1 MNRTSPM
8 AVRLA
13 SHILS
18 EDHHCLIGDLEWT
31 WRAMRD
37 ERGSVQAQVWLWGT
51 LITLV
56 PRLLLRDLFWQ
67 HTMFRNYL
75 TIALRQLNKFKAFS
89 AINVLG
95 LALSM
100 SVCLLMLAMF
110 QDYRSFDSFHPEA
123 ERLYRVTSKVEGDW
137 GKFQVATSSLMVA
150 DQLEAESDD
159 IESVLRMRKSGGK
172 LERQDG
178 RVDHFNGLY
187 AQPSFFELFGYEL
200 ERGNPQTALA
210 EPFQMVITRE
220 LADRFFPDMD
230 PVGQIVERESGSYE
244 ITGVVAVPE
253 GRSHIRFDALVSF
266 ASLPSVLGDQQRTS
280 TQEWNVNTSYY
291 TYFRLR
297 EGATTAGVNALL
309 ADFPD
314 RFMVGDEAM
323 PTSFELQAVTDVN
336 LGLDLSNEVGPV
348 VSGTTI
354 TIFFILAFILIATAI
369 FNYMNLTVSRSL
381 RRSEELGVRKVIGAH
396 RRQLIQQFVTESI
409 VTSVL
414 SLGLAVVFLQWLIPG
429 FNSLGSMADEGM
441 GISVSALDP
450 ILLLKFLGF
459 AVLVGVAAGLLPALR
474 VSRVSPI
481 AAFKGS
487 SGALLGGKFRGR
499 KALVV
504 FQFALSMVAIVT
516 VTTLTSQMT
525 HMSSADLNLNESEL
539 VHVELSGV
547 DHRPLSVAWG
557 QIPGIRSVA
566 TTSDIPAGN
575 STTYTDIRTPEMDDP
590 VTIQRFAVDEHFM
603 DQYGLTLV
611 AGRGFEESR
620 ETDATSSLL
629 ISEQALTYLG
639 LGSPEEA
646 LGRQLVFDEDRLEG
660 RVEIIGIVSD
670 FYSRGYENGF
680 VPVALTLAPEM
691 AAYASVRLMPGNPA
705 ETLRAMETVWN
716 DVAPGLPMSYQFY
729 DDAIQ
734 AQLDQKKSDL
744 RIIGLFG
751 ILIVVI
757 ACLGLL
763 GMAMFSAETRLK
775 EIGIRKT
782 LGADMGQL
790 VRLLS
795 AEYVMLT
802 VIALVIALPV
812 AWFMNDMVLSN
823 FANRI
828 TIGPGLLALGSLP
841 ILALALITI
850 GSQTIRA
857 ALSNPVDVMRSE

>member
-1 MNRTSPM
+1 MNSTSPL
-8 AVRLA
+8 AIRLA
-13 SHILS
+13 AGVLS

-31 WRAMRD
+31 WRTMRD
-37 ERGSVQAQVWLWGT
+37 EHGRFSALLWLWGT
-51 LITLV
+51 LFTLV

-75 TIALRQLNKFKAFS
+75 TMALRQINKFKAFS

-100 SVCLLMLAMF
+100 SVCLLMLAMV

-123 ERLYRVTSKVEGDW
+123 DRLYRVTSTVEGDW
-137 GKFQVATSSLMVA
+137 GKFHVATSSLMVA
-150 DQLEAESDD
+150 DQLEAESGDV
-159 IESVLRMRKSGGK
+159 ESVLRMRKSGGK
-172 LERQDG
+172 LVRQDG
-178 RVDHFNGLY
+178 RVDHFQGLY
-187 AQPSFFELFGYEL
+187 AQPAFFDLFGFEL

-210 EPFQMVITRE
+210 EPFQMVISRE
-220 LADRFFPDMD
+220 LADRFFPDTD
-230 PVGQIVERESGSYE
+230 PVGQMVERESGSYE
-244 ITGVVAVPE
+244 ITGVVAQPA

-291 TYFRLR
+291 TYFRLK
-297 EGATTAGVNALL
+297 EGASKARVNALL
-309 ADFPD
+309 AGYPD
-314 RFMVGDEAM
+314 RFIVGDEAQ
-323 PTSFELQAVTDVN
+323 PTGYELQVVTNVN
-336 LGLDLSNEVGPV
+336 LGPDLSNEVGPV
-348 VSGTTI
+348 VSAATI
-354 TIFFILAFILIATAI
+354 TIFLILALILIATAI
-369 FNYMNLTVSRSL
+369 FNTMNLTVSRSL

-409 VTSVL
+409 VTSVI
-414 SLGLAVVFLQWLIPG
+414 SLALAVFFLQWLIPG

-441 GISVSALDP
+441 AISVSALDP

-459 AVLVGVAAGLLPALR
+459 AVAVGVAAGLLPALR
-474 VSRVSPI
+474 VSRVSPV

-487 SGALLGGKFRGR
+487 SGSVLGGKFRGR

-516 VTTLTSQMT
+516 VTTLTSQMSY
-525 HMSSADLNLNESEL
+525 MSSADLNLNESEL

-547 DHRPLSVAWG
+547 DQAPLAVAWKR
-557 QIPGIRSVA
+557 IPGIRSVSS
-566 TTSDIPAGN
+566 TSDIPAGN
-575 STTYTDIRTPEMDDP
+575 STTYTDIRTPEMEDP
-590 VTIQRFAVDEHFM
+590 VTIQRFAVDEHFLE
-603 DQYGLTLV
+603 QYGLSLV
-611 AGRGFEESR
+611 AGRGFQEGSEI
-620 ETDATSSLL
+620 DATSSLL
-629 ISEQALTYLG
+629 ITEQALTYLG
-639 LGSPEEA
+639 LGTPDEA
-646 LGRQLVFDEDRLEG
+646 LGRQLIFDEDRLEG

-670 FYSRGYENGF
+670 FYSRGYENGY
-680 VPVALTLAPEM
+680 VPVALTLAPEL
-691 AAYASVRLMPGNPA
+691 AAYASVRLVPGNPS
-705 ETLRAMETVWN
+705 ETLREMEAVWN
-716 DVAPGLPMSYQFY
+716 DVAPGLPMNYQFF

-751 ILIVVI
+751 VLIVVI

-775 EIGIRKT
+775 EVGIRKT
-782 LGADMGQL
+782 LGADTGQL

-802 VIALVIALPV
+802 IMALVVALPV

-828 TIGPGLLALGSLP
+828 TVGPGLLALGSLP

-857 ALSNPVDVMRSE
+857 ALSNPVDVMRAE

>member
-1 MNRTSPM
+1 MNRTSP
-8 AVRLA
+8 VSLRLA
-13 SHILS
+13 SYILS

-31 WRAMRD
+31 WRALRD
-37 ERGSVQAQVWLWGT
+37 ERGSASALVWLWGT
-51 LITLV
+51 LFTLV
-56 PRLLLRDLFWQ
+56 PRLVLRDLFWQ
-67 HTMFRNYL
+67 QTMFRNYL
-75 TIALRQLNKFKAFS
+75 TIAVRQLNKFKAFS

-100 SVCLLMLAMF
+100 SVCLLMLAIV
-110 QDYRSFDSFHPEA
+110 QDYRLFDSFHPEA
-123 ERLYRVTSKVEGDW
+123 ERLYRVTSKVQGDW

-159 IESVLRMRKSGGK
+159 VESVLRMRKSGGK
-172 LERQDG
+172 LVRQDG
-178 RVDHFNGLY
+178 RVDHFSGLY
-187 AQPSFFELFGYEL
+187 AQPTFFELFGYEL
-200 ERGNPQTALA
+200 ERGDPQTALA

-220 LADRFFPDMD
+220 LADRFFPDID
-230 PVGQIVERESGSYE
+230 PLGQIVERLSGSYE
-244 ITGVVAVPE
+244 ITGVVAAPK

-266 ASLPSVLGDQQRTS
+266 ASLPSVLGEQQRTS

-297 EGATTAGVNALL
+297 DGASTAGVNALL
-309 ADFPD
+309 AGFPD
-314 RFMVGDEAM
+314 RFMVGDEAV
-323 PTSFELQAVTDVN
+323 PTRYELQAVTDVN
-336 LGLDLSNEVGPV
+336 LGLDLSNEIGPV
-348 VSGTTI
+348 VSGSTI
-354 TIFFILAFILIATAI
+354 SIFFVLAFILIATAI

-414 SLGLAVVFLQWLIPG
+414 SLGLAVLFLRWLIPG

-450 ILLLKFLGF
+450 VLLLKFLGF

-481 AAFKGS
+481 AALRGS
-487 SGALLGGKFRGR
+487 SGAVLGGKFRGR

-504 FQFALSMVAIVT
+504 FQFALSMIANVT
-516 VTTLTSQMT
+516 VMTLTFQMSY
-525 HMSSADLNLNESEL
+525 MSSADLNLNESEL

-547 DHRPLSVAWG
+547 DHRALSVAWE

-575 STTYTDIRTPEMDDP
+575 STTYTDIRTPDMENP

-603 DQYGLTLV
+603 DQYGLSLV
-611 AGRGFEESR
+611 AGRNFDDTR
-620 ETDATSSLL
+620 ETDASSSLL
-629 ISEQALTYLG
+629 ITEQALTYLG
-639 LGSPEEA
+639 LGTPGEA
-646 LGRQLVFDEDRLEG
+646 LGQQLIFDENRLKD
-660 RVEIIGIVSD
+660 RVEIIGVVSD
-670 FYSRGYENGF
+670 FYSQGYEKGY
-680 VPVALTLAPEM
+680 VPVALTLAPEL
-691 AAYASVRLMPGNPA
+691 AAFATLRLAPGNPS
-705 ETLRAMETVWN
+705 ETLRAVESVWN
-716 DVAPGLPMSYQFY
+716 DVAPGLPISYQFY

-751 ILIVVI
+751 VLIVVI

-763 GMAMFSAETRLK
+763 GMAMFTAESRLR
-775 EIGIRKT
+775 EVGIRKT
-782 LGADMGQL
+782 LGANMGQL

-795 AEYVMLT
+795 AEYVTLT
-802 VIALVIALPV
+802 IIALVIALPV
-812 AWFMNDMVLSN
+812 AWFTNDLVLSN

-828 TIGPGLLALGSLP
+828 TVGPGLLALGTLP
-841 ILALALITI
+841 ILALALIVI

-857 ALSNPVDVMRSE
+857 ALSNPVDVMRVE